1 MHLSSQLPPCP
12 AECGTAAAGA
22 AAEPSLLALESTLTE
37 TRGNRVPT
45 PEYGQY
51 SQVWYPDTAE
61 YARYPGTLGVPAYLP
76 EYCQY
81 SQVWCPGTV
90 EYARYPRIAQLH
102 SSVAKGGSRRLMLA
116 ILGAS
121 GPKVIF
127 HTLLTRI
134 SNR

>member
-90 EYARYPRIAQLH
+90 EYARYPRIAEFAF
-102 SSVAKGGSRRLMLA
+102 VRGKGRFPEINAGDFGCFR
-116 ILGAS
+116 
-121 GPKVIF
+121 PQ
-127 HTLLTRI
+127 
-134 SNR
+134 SNFSYFAN